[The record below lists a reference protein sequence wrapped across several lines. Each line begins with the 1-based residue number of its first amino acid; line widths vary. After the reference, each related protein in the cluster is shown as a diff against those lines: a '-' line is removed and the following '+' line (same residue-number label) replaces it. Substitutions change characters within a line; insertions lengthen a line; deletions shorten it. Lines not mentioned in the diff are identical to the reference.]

1 MTSQASVAT
10 GGAAA
15 RNIILVNYALLF
27 ASIFFAGIPGLI
39 AVVIAYA
46 QRRGAP
52 PALRSHHQFQIR
64 IFWIGFALT
73 LAAGLCGLAALLL
86 GIGALVEFTR
96 VNGWDGM
103 GPFHID
109 VSRLS
114 LDGTVV
120 GLSAAAAGFT
130 LLSMFWLVAAPAF
143 GAMRLA
149 SEQGMSQTPAS

>member
-1 MTSQASVAT
+1 MTSQTSVAT
-10 GGAAA
+10 GGDTA
-15 RNIILVNYALLF
+15 RNIILVNYALLC

-46 QRRGAP
+46 QRREAP
-52 PALRSHHQFQIR
+52 PALRAHHQFQIR
-64 IFWIGFALT
+64 IFWISFVLT
-73 LAAGLCGLAALLL
+73 LAAGVCGLAALLL

-114 LDGTVV
+114 LDGTVM
-120 GLSAAAAGFT
+120 GLSAAAVVFT
-130 LLSMFWLVAAPAF
+130 FLGMLWLVAAPAF

-149 SEQGMSQTPAS
+149 SEKGIGQTPAS